1 MTRNWIVITGVCALL
16 ACARP
21 TPPVSD
27 VPRGVKTIAVPEP
40 INRTSEMLVSDPGLI
55 VQWLGAERVTVPQRM
70 AVDLR
75 GELERLGF
83 EVVDATDEDVPAL
96 RVDIRSW
103 RPYSADYS
111 MVQVDL
117 AAALVAPGGERLWAT
132 ERPNW
137 VVPTRDAHST
147 LDASAMACEV
157 IAEEL
162 LRGWKPPGA
171 P

>member
-1 MTRNWIVITGVCALL
+1 MVRNWIVIAGVCALL
-16 ACARP
+16 GCARS
-21 TPPVSD
+21 TPPVPD

-40 INRTSEMLVSDPGLI
+40 TNRTGEELVSDPGLI
-55 VQWLGAERVTVPQRM
+55 VKWFGAERVTVPQRM

-75 GELERLGF
+75 DELERLGF
-83 EVVDATDEDVPAL
+83 EVVDAADEDVPTL
-96 RVDIRSW
+96 QVDIRSW

-117 AAALVAPGGERLWAT
+117 VAALVAPGGERLWAAQ
-132 ERPNW
+132 RSNW
-137 VVPTRDAHST
+137 IVPTRDAHST

-162 LRGWKPPGA
+162 LRGWKPPSA